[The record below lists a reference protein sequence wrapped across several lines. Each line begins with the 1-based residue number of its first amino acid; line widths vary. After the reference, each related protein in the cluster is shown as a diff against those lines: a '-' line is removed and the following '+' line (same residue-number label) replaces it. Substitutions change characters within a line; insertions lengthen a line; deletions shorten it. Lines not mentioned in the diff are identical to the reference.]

1 MSGQG
6 AYGVRGPTGPT
17 GINGRKGLQGPATGP
32 TGLGFYSSGGYLPYS
47 IINASSTPTL
57 SPTASTCGSYYVIN
71 GATTITVALPSTAP
85 PTGGFWVFKNDIAGG
100 SSPILTIT
108 LTNGDVDYYKGAEAA
123 TVIQIASG
131 NSLILAYSGTS
142 TTYIVL

>member
-6 AYGVRGPTGPT
+6 AIGVIGPTGPT
-17 GINGRKGLQGPATGP
+17 GITGRKGLQGSGTGP

-47 IINASSTPTL
+47 TVSGSV
-57 SPTASTCGSYYVIN
+57 SPTAATCGTYYIVN
-71 GATTITVALPSTAP
+71 GSTSLAVSLPGTAP

-108 LTNGDVDYYKGAEAA
+108 LSGGLVDYYKGAESVS
-123 TVIQIASG
+123 VIQVASG

>member
-6 AYGVRGPTGPT
+6 AAGPTGPIGPT

-47 IINASSTPTL
+47 IVNASSTPTL

-71 GATTITVALPSTAP
+71 GATSLTVALPGTAP

-100 SSPILTIT
+100 SAPILTIT
-108 LTNGDVDYYKGAEAA
+108 LTGGTAQYYRGSAGATSLE
-123 TVIQIASG
+123 VGSG
-131 NSLILAYSGTS
+131 NLLTLAYSGTS

>member
-6 AYGVRGPTGPT
+6 AYGPIGPTGPS

-47 IINASSTPTL
+47 IVNASTNPTL
-57 SPTASTCGSYYVIN
+57 SPTAATCGSYYVIN
-71 GATTITVALPSTAP
+71 GSNALTVALPGTAP

-100 SSPILTIT
+100 SAPILTIT
-108 LTNGDVDYYKGAEAA
+108 LTGGTAQYYRGVASA
-123 TVIQIASG
+123 TSLQVGSG
-131 NSLILAYSGTS
+131 NSLTLAYSGTS